1 VGVAVLVGLVGMAA
15 VARTLTDDRR
25 TPVERARLVLRDAAA
40 RQRRGCPQQRR
51 FTVYALGERFRKEYA
66 TRLAATCRSH
76 ANEAE
81 VFYGPCRDGG
91 ESGCGHDISVRS
103 RPACQR
109 PSEISTTF
117 NGPPAGDLPNP
128 KTIATLRGVPA
139 AVFEDQIVLL
149 TRDTLIIVFADHQVA
164 QRAVDALHPVPQATV
179 HGALL
184 PKPAAR
190 LVGGKL
196 TKLRCIS

>member
-1 VGVAVLVGLVGMAA
+1 V
-15 VARTLTDDRR
+15 R
-25 TPVERARLVLRDAAA
+25 
-40 RQRRGCPQQRR
+40 
-51 FTVYALGERFRKEYA
+51 RFRKEYA
-66 TRLAATCRSH
+66 TRLATTCRAD

-81 VFYGPCRDGG
+81 VFYGPCRDEG
-91 ESGCGHDISVRS
+91 ESGCGNDISVRS

-109 PSEISTTF
+109 PSELSTTF
-117 NGPPAGDLPNP
+117 NGPPAGDFHNP
-128 KTIATLRGVPA
+128 KTITTVRGVPA

-149 TRDTLIIVFADHQVA
+149 TRDTVIIVFADPEVA
-164 QRAVDALHPVPQATV
+164 EKAVDALHPAAQATL